1 MLGDPRSHGLWERT
15 APPPPPT
22 QPLVGDTVADV
33 AIVGAG
39 YTGCSTALHLAERG
53 IDVAVLEAVE
63 IGYGA
68 AGRSAGLVN
77 AGLWVMPSAIK
88 EVLGPFYGERLLG
101 LLTYSPR
108 TVFEIIEKHNIQC
121 ELIKGGTI
129 HCAAGATGVANIK
142 ERARQWQERGAP
154 VRMLNADE
162 VRSKTG
168 TSAYPAGLLNL
179 RAGTVQPLAYVRGL
193 CQAAIGAG
201 ARVFTQ
207 SPVEEIERDR
217 GGWHLT
223 MPGGS
228 IRAKW
233 VVLASHA
240 YTSRIVPELRSE
252 QVAVPLFQIA
262 TAPLSGNVR
271 RTILPEGHATWDTR
285 TVPTGFRT
293 DMAGRLIINSVGA
306 LRNTGLAVH
315 RAWAR
320 RRLNSF
326 FPQLGDIAFEHEWYG
341 WIGTTGNHLPR
352 LHAPAENMIALTGFN
367 GRGIAPGTVLGR
379 ELARHVA
386 SDVALEEMFLP
397 VSAATLSAATAGAGG
412 VLRGRRADSAHAAV
426 ALRWIETRVR
436 RTRPITVCRGIPRQR
451 RVADERAQHGY
462 QIRLPPHG
470 GDGLLFRNGRKFR
483 LILSCSSNM
492 GESLRIE
499 GRGTASV

>member
-1 MLGDPRSHGLWERT
+1 MLSDPRSHGLWERT
-15 APPPPPT
+15 APLPPPT
-22 QPLVGDTVADV
+22 EALAADTVADV

-68 AGRSAGLVN
+68 AGRSSGLVN
-77 AGLWVMPSAIK
+77 AGLWVMPSAMT
-88 EVLGPFYGERLLG
+88 EVLGPVYGERLLG

-121 ELIKGGTI
+121 ELIRSGTI

-154 VRMLNADE
+154 VRVLDADE

-168 TSAYPAGLLNL
+168 TSVYPAGLLDL

-193 CQAAIGAG
+193 GQAAIGAG
-201 ARVFTQ
+201 ARVFTR
-207 SPVEEIERDR
+207 SPVKEIGRDR
-217 GGWHLT
+217 GAWHLAT
-223 MPGGS
+223 PGGS
-228 IRAKW
+228 LRAKW
-233 VVLASHA
+233 VVLASDT
-240 YTSRIVPELRSE
+240 YTWRIMPELRTE
-252 QVAVPLFQIA
+252 QVAVPIFQIA
-262 TAPLSGNVR
+262 TAPLSDNIR
-271 RTILPEGHATWDTR
+271 KSILPEGHATWDTQ

-293 DMAGRLIINSVGA
+293 DAAGRLIINSVGA

-320 RRLNSF
+320 RRLNSY

-341 WIGTTGNHLPR
+341 WIGTTGDHLPR
-352 LHAPAENMIALTGFN
+352 LHAPAENLIALTGFN

-386 SDVALEEMFLP
+386 GDVSLEEMFLP
-397 VSAATLSAATAGAGG
+397 VSPLRSAP
-412 VLRGRRADSAHAAV
+412 LRRAREAYYEIGAQIAHM
-426 ALRWIETRVR
+426 
-436 RTRPITVCRGIPRQR
+436 PR
-451 RVADERAQHGY
+451 
-462 QIRLPPHG
+462 
-470 GDGLLFRNGRKFR
+470 LLH
-483 LILSCSSNM
+483 
-492 GESLRIE
+492 
-499 GRGTASV
+499 